1 MIKKLLGAAAIT
13 ALMTSTAFAQS
24 CKEADIVLKNGKI
37 YTVNDNQPMAEATAI
52 LGNKIIYVG
61 DNIGVE
67 RYACGDANIIDLGGK
82 PVYPGLI
89 ESHGHLEDV
98 GFREVNLNLQE
109 INSLAEVLDKVKAY
123 ADANPDLEW
132 ITGSGWIEKVWPEG
146 RFPTRQDLDEIVP
159 DRPVYLGRADGHSA
173 VINTKAMEM
182 AGITGTTENPVG
194 GHINLDENGDPTG
207 MLIDNAMGIVR
218 ELIPAPN
225 RAQIKAAMKRGAER
239 NASLGWTNFH
249 NAGSSYESLEIAK
262 ELHAEGELAHRLY
275 QVMWMDENAVRLAE
289 EGPDIDP
296 EHYITTRGIKL
307 MMDGALGSR
316 GALFIDKYA
325 DYDTKGLPMFTQ
337 EEMMPLILKALEN
350 GIQVQTHAI
359 GDGANRIMLDIYED
373 AFKAIPKSKRA
384 VADARWRIEH
394 AQNIQ
399 PKDQNRFIDLDVIPS
414 MQPSH
419 AIGDL
424 HFAQER
430 LGLARLA
437 NAYLWRTMIDKGAII
452 AGGSDQPVEIGDPRI
467 EFYAAVA
474 RKDLD
479 GFSGEGWHPELAVT
493 REEALKMFTIWGA
506 MAAFQEDAL
515 GSIEVG
521 KLADFSIFDK
531 DIMTIPEDQIMSS
544 ENIMTIVNGKIVYQK

>member
-1 MIKKLLGAAAIT
+1 MIKKILGTAALT
-13 ALMTSTAFAQS
+13 ALMTTTSFAQS
-24 CKEADIVLKNGKI
+24 CVDADIVLKNGKI
-37 YTVNDNQPMAEATAI
+37 YTVNDNQPTAEATAI

-67 RYACGDANIIDLGGK
+67 RYACGDANIIDLAGK
-82 PVYPGLI
+82 AVYPGLI
-89 ESHGHLEDV
+89 ESHGHLEGV
-98 GFREVNLNLQE
+98 GFREVNLNLQG
-109 INSLAEVLDKVKAY
+109 IDSLAEMLAAVKAY
-123 ADANPDLEW
+123 ADENPDAEW
-132 ITGSGWIEKVWPEG
+132 VSGRGWIEKVWPEG

-194 GHINLDENGDPTG
+194 GHINLDDNGEPTG
-207 MLIDNAMGIVR
+207 MLIDNAMNIVSS
-218 ELIPAPN
+218 LIPSPN
-225 RAQIKAAMKRGAER
+225 REQTKAAIKRGAER
-239 NASLGWTNFH
+239 NASLGWTGFH
-249 NAGSSYESLEIAK
+249 NAGSTYESLELAK
-262 ELHAEGELAHRLY
+262 ELRAEGALAHRLY
-275 QVMWMDENAVRLAE
+275 QVMWMDENAERLAE

-296 EHYITTRGIKL
+296 EHYVTTRGIKM

-337 EEMMPLILKALEN
+337 EEMMPLIIKALEN
-350 GIQVQTHAI
+350 GIQIQTHAI

-373 AFKAIPKSKRA
+373 AFKAVPKSKRK

-399 PKDQNRFIDLDVIPS
+399 PNDQDRFIDLDVIPS

-424 HFAQER
+424 HFAEDR
-430 LGLARLA
+430 LGRERLA
-437 NAYLWRTMIDKGAII
+437 NAYPWRIMIDKGAII
-452 AGGSDQPVEIGDPRI
+452 PGGSDQPVEIGDPRI

-474 RKDLD
+474 RKDLS
-479 GFSGEGWHPELAVT
+479 GFSADGWHPEYAVT

-506 MAAFQEDAL
+506 MAAFQEDVL

-531 DIMTIPEDQIMSS
+531 DLMTIPEDQIMSA
-544 ENIMTIVNGKIVYQK
+544 ENVMTIVNGKIVYQK